1 MDRFHPTW
9 HAEVASPRPLAIAVE
24 PIRGRPEATVVLK
37 LTFAPDERG
46 VAALTP
52 DQEPIFPTP
61 IPGAFGGIANPSDAG
76 GPRTTC
82 DVLLVGSVSA
92 LGGPASLNL
101 NERGWRA
108 AHARGLGPLE
118 RLTDRGWA
126 PFPQRIPFP
135 RLPLSVSLTSPAL
148 SAGCS
153 LAGPEPYVAVA
164 WEPQWQPV
172 ALQLSIDRVSFDVDR
187 GRVTLTYRGPFALG
201 TGRFLVL
208 ADPAPTPAF
217 FEQART
223 WPRAPCADLAELASR
238 GAGPLPVPVAAALPP
253 ASARAVAPLGAAP
266 AGAAPASAPPA
277 FGLPFGPPASGR
289 NPARGPLQTVIEDEA
304 TGEAALPFA
313 RQGAPLPA
321 VSMGPRERA
330 ETAPMS
336 RVVVP
341 GALPFRSLEGARSLV
356 TPSAQPVV
364 DQAQPVVDQA
374 QPVVDQAQPVAFQG
388 QTVAFPAQLLV
399 PQAQPVAF
407 HAQPLVPHAQ
417 PVAFNAQPIAAPA
430 AFHAQPIAAPAAPPP
445 AMPSSP
451 RAPMAQPSYLREQ
464 AARQAAASVSAAPM
478 TAAPAPVGQREA
490 ESGARAE
497 TRIDGLTL
505 EQIAIIRVGLLRKP
519 EQRRALFKE
528 HGLTELKWRLVERRL
543 AEHLRKLEAQ
553 PADLVREVRA
563 LARHRADE
571 A

>member
-1 MDRFHPTW
+1 VDRFHPTW

-238 GAGPLPVPVAAALPP
+238 GAGPLPVPVAGAQPP

-289 NPARGPLQTVIEDEA
+289 SPARGPLQTVIEDEA
-304 TGEAALPFA
+304 TGEGALPFA
-313 RQGAPLPA
+313 RQAAPFPA
-321 VSMGPRERA
+321 VPMGPRERA

-356 TPSAQPVV
+356 TPTAQPVV
-364 DQAQPVVDQA
+364 PEAQPVVPPAQPVVPQAQPVVPQA
-374 QPVVDQAQPVAFQG
+374 AQPVAFQG
-388 QTVAFPAQLLV
+388 QTVAFPAL
-399 PQAQPVAF
+399 
-407 HAQPLVPHAQ
+407 PLVPPAQ
-417 PVAFNAQPIAAPA
+417 PVAFNAQPMVPQAQPA
-430 AFHAQPIAAPAAPPP
+430 AFNAQPVAAAATPPP
-445 AMPSSP
+445 ALPSSP
-451 RAPMAQPSYLREQ
+451 RAPMAQPSYLREL

-497 TRIDGLTL
+497 TRIDGFTL
-505 EQIAIIRVGLLRKP
+505 EQIATIREGLLRKP